1 MIDQLVKFPG
11 TTKFI
16 LACSGGVD
24 SMAIAD
30 FYWRGGKNF
39 DIAYFNHGTPQS
51 EEMYQF
57 LKSWAH
63 EHSGIVLHTAKISR
77 SRHKDESLEEYWRN
91 ERYSWLNSFDCPV
104 VTCHHLDDCVETWI
118 FSSLHGNPKLIS
130 LRNKNVVRPFLTT
143 KKHVLIDWCNSHS
156 VKWIDDVSN
165 EDINF
170 PRNRIRH
177 CIVPQALAVNPGL
190 HKVVKKKI
198 LSENCVTHVESKS
211 FTKEEKDFYSD
222 PMWPAW

>member
-1 MIDQLVKFPG
+1 MIDQLVKVPG

-30 FYWRGGKNF
+30 FYRSGNKNF

-51 EEMYQF
+51 EKMHNFVELYAEGYLIPF
-57 LKSWAH
+57 
-63 EHSGIVLHTAKISR
+63 HTKKISR

-130 LRNKNVVRPFLTT
+130 MRNKNVVRPFLTT
-143 KKHVLIDWCNSHS
+143 RKQVLIDWCKQHNVSWVEDES
-156 VKWIDDVSN
+156 NKDVS
-165 EDINF
+165 F

-177 CIVPQALAVNPGL
+177 CIVPQALSVNPGL

-198 LSENCVTHVESKS
+198 LSENCVTHVTNKM
-211 FTKEEKDFYSD
+211 FTKEEKNFYSD
-222 PMWPAW
+222 PLWPAW